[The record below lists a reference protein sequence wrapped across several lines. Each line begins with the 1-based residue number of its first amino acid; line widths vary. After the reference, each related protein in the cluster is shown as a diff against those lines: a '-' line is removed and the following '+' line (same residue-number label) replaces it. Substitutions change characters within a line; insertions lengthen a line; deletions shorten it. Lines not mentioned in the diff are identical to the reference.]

1 VYTHEVARRLVG
13 MGHEVTLFASLFPGG
28 MREEVVDGVR
38 VVRGGGRYTVYL
50 RARER
55 YGRRFRGE
63 SYDVVV
69 DEINTV
75 PFFAPGFV
83 DGGERV
89 VALVHQLAREFWFHE
104 APFPLSHVGH
114 WLEDRWLRGYAD
126 VPTVTVSE
134 STRRDLLDL
143 GFKDVSVV
151 HNGVNVEPLS
161 GAPVKASRPVVV
173 WVGRMKRAKK
183 PGDVVKAF
191 RTVRRRVHG
200 AELWMV
206 GDGYLR
212 GGLEA
217 EAGPGV
223 RFFGYVD
230 SGTRDTLVGRAWV
243 AAVPGVREGWGQ
255 VVTDAN
261 ALGTPV
267 VGYDVPGLRDSIR
280 DGFNGLL
287 VEGTPGA
294 LADGVTRVLLD
305 EGLRKKLSENAV
317 EWAGKFIWE
326 EASEKF
332 IKVLKG
338 RFNE

>member
-1 VYTHEVARRLVG
+1 
-13 MGHEVTLFASLFPGG
+13 
-28 MREEVVDGVR
+28 MR
-38 VVRGGGRYTVYL
+38 
-50 RARER
+50 
-55 YGRRFRGE
+55 
-63 SYDVVV
+63 
-69 DEINTV
+69 
-75 PFFAPGFV
+75 
-83 DGGERV
+83 
-89 VALVHQLAREFWFHE
+89 
-104 APFPLSHVGH
+104 
-114 WLEDRWLRGYAD
+114 
-126 VPTVTVSE
+126 
-134 STRRDLLDL
+134 
-143 GFKDVSVV
+143 
-151 HNGVNVEPLS
+151 
-161 GAPVKASRPVVV
+161 
-173 WVGRMKRAKK
+173 RAKR
-183 PGDVVKAF
+183 PGDVMEAF
-191 RTVRRRVHG
+191 RAVRRRVPG

-287 VEGTPGA
+287 VENTPGA

-305 EGLRKKLSENAV
+305 DGLREKLRENAV
-317 EWAGKFIWE
+317 EWATNFDWSDSAKAF
-326 EASEKF
+326 EK
-332 IKVLKG
+332 ILTKII
-338 RFNE
+338 FNR